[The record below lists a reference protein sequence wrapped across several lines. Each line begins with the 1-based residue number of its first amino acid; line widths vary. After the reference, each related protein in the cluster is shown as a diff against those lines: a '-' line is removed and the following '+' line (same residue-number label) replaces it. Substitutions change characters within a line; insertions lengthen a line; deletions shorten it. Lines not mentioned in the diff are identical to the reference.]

1 MSKMN
6 GPVRDISPCKGC
18 ERPDKKPGCHGN
30 CEPYDEWRRM
40 VEEINRKRA
49 QYRDEPKPV
58 YTDLSKRG
66 KKW

>member
-1 MSKMN
+1 MRKMS
-6 GPVRDISPCKGC
+6 GPVRDIPPCKGC
-18 ERPDKKPGCHGN
+18 ARPDKKPGCHGN
-30 CEPYDEWRRM
+30 CEPYDEWRRT

-66 KKW
+66 KRW